1 VKGGKVWDVTA
12 GLNWYLFPNARVMLN
27 YIHSQVDDRLTA
39 LDPDL
44 DGSADIG
51 QMRFQI
57 DF

>member
-1 VKGGKVWDVTA
+1 
-12 GLNWYLFPNARVMLN
+12 MLN